1 MGNRKREPTDADRDG
16 VTEERLV
23 GRDDKGQLDS
33 RPRPLAP
40 KPSAK
45 PKK

>member
-16 VTEERLV
+16 KKEERLI
-23 GRDDKGQLDS
+23 GRDEDGKWDH

-40 KPSAK
+40 KPSPK